1 MRPKVAAQWCDLGA
15 QLISDDKLKIIE
27 YDEGKHAEACCSRMF
42 QVWLQVDVT
51 ASWVKLVKALRKP
64 SVAHNPLAD
73 EIEVRFT
80 GIVLCLAM
88 QSSTFGYAYRTRDES
103 ILLFFSPIFLSSNS
117 FFTYLFCSI
126 FCLSTIYFAP

>member
-1 MRPKVAAQWCDLGA
+1 MLHNILALSIKHLYCILGKPDLLDLNNHVRPKVAAQWRDLGA

-64 SVAHNPLAD
+64 SVAHNALAD

-80 GIVLCLAM
+80 GIVLCLTM
-88 QSSTFGYAYRTRDES
+88 QSSTFGYAYRTVMW
-103 ILLFFSPIFLSSNS
+103 
-117 FFTYLFCSI
+117 
-126 FCLSTIYFAP
+126 